1 MKNNK
6 GSYIDRNSIL
16 CEYKER
22 YSYDKNFLTDEIMK
36 QVISRVGEIIIDKLI
51 EFTNRGENAS
61 NALISTFDPSPEE
74 VPHNGDPI
82 GLKGPCGGQIGWAGL
97 VVYKDVR
104 NYLEDIKDSL

>member
-1 MKNNK
+1 MKNSK
-6 GSYIDRNSIL
+6 GSYIDRASIL
-16 CEYKER
+16 YEYKKR

-36 QVISRVGEIIIDKLI
+36 QVISRVGEIIIDRLI

-61 NALISTFDPSPEE
+61 NALIDTFDPSPEE
-74 VPHNGDPI
+74 VPRNGDPI

-104 NYLEDIKDSL
+104 NYLEDIKDCL